1 MSKGFSF
8 KSRNL
13 EIGKKIWS
21 IIFGGLCILPTS
33 DQQCLFLRKFFLFLL
48 FYGKVIF
55 YSFVIQKPNGS
66 LYYDLNVQWGIAD
79 FVLLL
84 RLWLEIYV
92 DPNYESQVK
101 RNKLK
106 TLLVKS
112 IHSTIFPFLYSHWL
126 LRARDAFCLTF
137 S

>member
-1 MSKGFSF
+1 M
-8 KSRNL
+8 
-13 EIGKKIWS
+13 
-21 IIFGGLCILPTS
+21 CILPTS

-48 FYGKVIF
+48 FYSKVIF

-112 IHSTIFPFLYSHWL
+112 IHTGWPNSKLPLSKADNSETKHFWPHVGKAKMR
-126 LRARDAFCLTF
+126 LRGGSFFEKL
-137 S
+137 